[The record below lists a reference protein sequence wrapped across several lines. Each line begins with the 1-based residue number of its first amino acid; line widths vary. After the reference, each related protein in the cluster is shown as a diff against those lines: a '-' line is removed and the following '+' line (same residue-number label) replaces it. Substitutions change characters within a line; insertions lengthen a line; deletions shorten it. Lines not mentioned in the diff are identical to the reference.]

1 MGGRTAAPVPDPWL
15 EPVGPYLDRLRIL
28 GRSDATI
35 ANYRAALNTAARFF
49 AGRACFGWQDVTPT
63 HAQSLAGHL
72 LRSGYSRNSMAAI
85 GVAVRGL
92 LRHLGRHAA
101 ADGAIIR
108 TGAYTRKRQPYRL
121 EPEHVAAMIE
131 AAPDA
136 LQRAL
141 LAVLYGG
148 GLRLSE
154 ALALT
159 LEQGRQ
165 LAARGQGIITGKGK
179 AERICIIGRPAAAD
193 LAAYLEARK
202 GTGLLRT
209 SAAPYLWT
217 NIGPGCWHRLTEYRA
232 RDMVKAAGLR
242 VGLPDVLPHDLRHAF
257 ARHVYRGIGENM
269 DAPGDVGL
277 DLVRRMLGHANPE
290 TTLIYLDASAGA
302 DPDLRRAI
310 AHHPGAR

>member
-1 MGGRTAAPVPDPWL
+1 MPALYDHPATPVSSPHGRVLITPPPRSCQAARMVNFPPMRKNIRG
-15 EPVGPYLDRLRIL
+15 EAMRARIL
-28 GRSDATI
+28 AELRRRRDTWGPE
-35 ANYRAALNTAARFF
+35 
-49 AGRACFGWQDVTPT
+49 PT
-63 HAQSLAGHL
+63 Q
-72 LRSGYSRNSMAAI
+72 

-165 LAARGQGIITGKGK
+165 LAARGQGIIMGKGK
-179 AERICIIGRPAAAD
+179 AERLCIIGRPAAAD

-202 GTGLLRT
+202 GTGRPRVV
-209 SAAPYLWT
+209 AAPYLWT
-217 NIGPGCWHRLTEYRA
+217 NIGPGPWHRLSEYTARA
-232 RDMVKAAGLR
+232 MVKAAGLR
-242 VGLPDVLPHDLRHAF
+242 VGLPGVLPHDFRHAF
-257 ARHVYRGIGENM
+257 ARHLYRGIGENI